1 MSMQMDRIIFL
12 RPNNILKKRLFKG
25 LIGNLLIQLKALFYI
40 KNNNKEKNEKNW
52 FKLVFGFEF
61 GFFKSP

>member
-1 MSMQMDRIIFL
+1 MDRIIFL
-12 RPNNILKKRLFKG
+12 DPNKISKKRLFKG

-52 FKLVFGFEF
+52 FELVFGFEL

>member
-1 MSMQMDRIIFL
+1 M
-12 RPNNILKKRLFKG
+12 
-25 LIGNLLIQLKALFYI
+25 GNLLIQLKALFYI

-52 FKLVFGFEF
+52 FELVFGFEF